1 MQMGEALIKGFCR
14 SGVSSYEQISAS
26 VRSSERQRAL
36 KRLGLRV
43 YGDAY
48 QGGAAELAANSEIIF
63 LGVSTLVPAEDSTM
77 TFQQAMLH
85 TCQEFYPQKL
95 SKCRLWRVGSA
106 CRHASFVGSLA
117 QEWALNVQRQDIS
130 GDCDNVAGQA
140 TVLRLHIRGLEAAH
154 LTQPSHHLHSSRH
167 PPGQSGGI
175 PPRGNASGEYLYSGQ
190 LVTAQGL

>member
-63 LGVSTLVPAEDSTM
+63 LGVSTFCPSANCNT
-77 TFQQAMLH
+77 T
-85 TCQEFYPQKL
+85 
-95 SKCRLWRVGSA
+95 SKS
-106 CRHASFVGSLA
+106 
-117 QEWALNVQRQDIS
+117 N
-130 GDCDNVAGQA
+130 
-140 TVLRLHIRGLEAAH
+140 AAH
-154 LTQPSHHLHSSRH
+154 VPE
-167 PPGQSGGI
+167 I
-175 PPRGNASGEYLYSGQ
+175 F
-190 LVTAQGL
+190 TAKS